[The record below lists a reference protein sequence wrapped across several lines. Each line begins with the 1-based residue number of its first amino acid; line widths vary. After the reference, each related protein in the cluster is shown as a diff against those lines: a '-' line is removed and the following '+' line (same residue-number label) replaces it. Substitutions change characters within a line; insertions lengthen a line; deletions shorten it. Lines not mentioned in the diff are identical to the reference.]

1 LSNKRLWTGMDG
13 VQIFRSGN
21 MCDTPCGLAAQIL
34 ALSWRS
40 PTLIELLEA
49 AERTFYVE
57 LSDVTVMAWLRTRPR
72 RLWTADRACRRIC
85 AGQAVC
91 EPISD
96 TPPKFQR
103 STSLALF
110 LQPNEMIL
118 DPWRVRKLR
127 KEPLAAEHPGAA
139 LNGRRRDWIMHTRPQ
154 PEPST
159 LGPVPSEILKD
170 VVERAMTRDIR
181 FHRHFR

>member
-1 LSNKRLWTGMDG
+1 MDG

-72 RLWTADRACRRIC
+72 RLWKPAELNQCNGGERPRQVPWW
-85 AGQAVC
+85 AG
-91 EPISD
+91 
-96 TPPKFQR
+96 
-103 STSLALF
+103 
-110 LQPNEMIL
+110 
-118 DPWRVRKLR
+118 
-127 KEPLAAEHPGAA
+127 
-139 LNGRRRDWIMHTRPQ
+139 
-154 PEPST
+154 
-159 LGPVPSEILKD
+159 
-170 VVERAMTRDIR
+170 
-181 FHRHFR
+181 